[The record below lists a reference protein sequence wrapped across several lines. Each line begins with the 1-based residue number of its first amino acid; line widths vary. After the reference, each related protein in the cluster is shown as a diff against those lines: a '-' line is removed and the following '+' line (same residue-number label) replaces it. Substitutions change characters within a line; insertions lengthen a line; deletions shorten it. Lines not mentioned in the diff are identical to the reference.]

1 MNEDPE
7 KQQQDAEATLEEELR
22 RARKFNPNEALA
34 RMAGPGA
41 MKGASPISP
50 VTQAEVEIGNWLE
63 ENLGDDAG
71 AVQLLLHR
79 NLKGSQ
85 ALLDHLNR
93 PLAALAQHC
102 EKLLASDYL
111 LKELVREADVEWGR
125 KMDERPHFDR
135 EGSPPDP
142 ADPYTAESVR
152 KLLTGAVKLLTGP
165 AG

>member
-1 MNEDPE
+1 M
-7 KQQQDAEATLEEELR
+7 
-22 RARKFNPNEALA
+22 A

-50 VTQAEVEIGNWLE
+50 VTQAETEIGNWLE

-85 ALLDHLNR
+85 ALLDNLER

-102 EKLLASDYL
+102 EQILASDYL

-125 KMDERPHFDR
+125 KMDERPYFDR
-135 EGSPPDP
+135 EGSPPNP
-142 ADPYTAESVR
+142 ADPYTAESVAKVLGDALR
-152 KLLTGAVKLLTGP
+152 LLS
-165 AG
+165 